1 MLVFDAYPLAAVL
14 LGEPAGQT
22 SGRILADSLA
32 MGEASVSVSNLA
44 EVVDLV
50 ARLAFADPA
59 DVLDTVDLWVEAG
72 LNVRPLSWDTAAR
85 AASMRAVHY
94 HRTRCAVSL
103 SDCVAVV
110 LARELGAT
118 LVTSD
123 QPMAS
128 VAVAVG
134 VQIKPIPNSRG
145 VSPVV
150 HSST

>member
-22 SGRILADSLA
+22 SGRILADALSL
-32 MGEASVSVSNLA
+32 GEASVSVSNLA

-50 ARLAFADPA
+50 ARLAAADTA
-59 DVLDTVDLWVEAG
+59 DVLDAVDLWIDAG
-72 LNVRPLSWDTAAR
+72 LQVRPLTWETGAHAVSL
-85 AASMRAVHY
+85 RAVHY

-103 SDCVAVV
+103 SDCAAVA
-110 LARELGAT
+110 LASELGAT

-123 QPMAS
+123 QPMVT
-128 VAVAVG
+128 VAIAVG

-150 HSST
+150 R